1 MKERKRILNTL
12 ARLKRQG
19 YTVSNINIGKP
30 LTGLQDY
37 ELVTEY
43 LKELTGEIIRMN
55 TYRLDKEG
63 IYVSRFEDTSR
74 KRKASEEMMMKLYE
88 NNWNMH
94 IAQFPTVAKP
104 YLAEITKNYIDQYGR
119 KTVYD
124 GINNAMRDGYVLTR
138 EIAYS
143 EEELFNYAVGLSRYF
158 DGGNMANYEEVLEAV
173 NTDNI
178 YQDMFT

>member
-1 MKERKRILNTL
+1 MKERKRVLNTIS
-12 ARLKRQG
+12 RLKRKG

-37 ELVTEY
+37 GQATEY
-43 LKELTGEIIRMN
+43 LKEITGEVIRMN
-55 TYRLDKEG
+55 TYRVDDG
-63 IYVSRFEDTSR
+63 IYVSRFEDIA
-74 KRKASEEMMMKLYE
+74 KRKKTSEEMLLNLYE
-88 NNWNMH
+88 YNWNIH
-94 IAQFPTVAKP
+94 VSQFPSVAQP
-104 YLAEITKNYIDQYGR
+104 YLQEITDNYINQYGR
-119 KTVYD
+119 KTVYE

-158 DGGNMANYEEVLEAV
+158 DNGDMSNYEEVLEAV